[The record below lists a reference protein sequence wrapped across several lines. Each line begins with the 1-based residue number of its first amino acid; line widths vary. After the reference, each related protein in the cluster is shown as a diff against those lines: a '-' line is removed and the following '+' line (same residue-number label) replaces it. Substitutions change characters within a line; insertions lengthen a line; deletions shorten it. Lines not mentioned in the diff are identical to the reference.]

1 MRENHWFTA
10 TPRETYVYDITEA
23 LLQIV
28 ESSGDRT
35 KESSNKVEI
44 TTGYILD
51 QHADIPSFH
60 LEVNVKKWS
69 DLKTDVLKIT
79 CARVDS
85 EFLKQLFA
93 FASERRFIQKGML
106 IPAGLYLME
115 EKDNDRIILQK
126 YDNLISKMIGIPING
141 LTHSE
146 INNPVGDSNKTAR
159 PQICG

>member
-1 MRENHWFTA
+1 M
-10 TPRETYVYDITEA
+10 
-23 LLQIV
+23 
-28 ESSGDRT
+28 
-35 KESSNKVEI
+35 
-44 TTGYILD
+44 
-51 QHADIPSFH
+51 
-60 LEVNVKKWS
+60 
-69 DLKTDVLKIT
+69 LKIT